1 MSGVRSTFSV
11 FKHRDYR
18 LFWIGGVISNI
29 GRWFQTI
36 AVPIVI
42 YDLTGSAGWVGL
54 AGFAQIMPMALM
66 GPLGGAIADRYPRR
80 KVLIVTQMLQAVTA
94 GAMMTMW
101 FSGIRAPGAYV
112 AMSVVVGLT
121 AGLNL
126 PAWQAIVS
134 DLLPRDKM
142 LEGITLNSA
151 QFNASRMIGPALG
164 GIAIGAWGP
173 GWAFFVNLVTYGAV
187 LMALVMMDHR
197 SEPPPPDG
205 RMQPLREFVA
215 AARYA
220 AGVRGIRTAIAAVS
234 MVAFFGLSMQTLAVT
249 IAEDVFDRG
258 ERGFGLMLSCV
269 GLGAVLTSPVVASI
283 AGRIRRSRIQE
294 VALIQYASGYLLI
307 AFAPWFGLALVGSFI
322 VGSAHLMSASTLNT
336 AIQLQVDEAIRAKVL
351 AVYLSVLTFSNPAG
365 QLILGQ
371 LIDATNPRTAYALA
385 GSAFIMI
392 ALWLAFRG
400 HLEGLDS
407 EGGRYEP
414 ASIAEVH
421 PSTPAPPKGY
431 QPSPNPVSSPSDK

>member
-1 MSGVRSTFSV
+1 VSGLRSTFGV

-42 YDLTGSAGWVGL
+42 FDLTGSAGWVGL
-54 AGFAQIMPMALM
+54 AGFAQIAPMAVM

-80 KVLIVTQMLQAVTA
+80 KVLMVTQSIQALTA
-94 GAMMTMW
+94 GGMMTMW
-101 FSGIRAPGAYV
+101 FSGVRAPGAYV
-112 AMSVVVGLT
+112 AMSVAVGLA

-164 GIAIGAWGP
+164 GLAIAAWGP
-173 GWAFFVNLVTYGAV
+173 GWAFFVNLVTYAAV
-187 LMALVMMDHR
+187 LIALARMDHR
-197 SEPPPPDG
+197 SEPAQPDG
-205 RMQPLREFVA
+205 RMRPLQEFLA

-220 AGVRGIRTAIAAVS
+220 AGVRGIRTAILTVS

-249 IAEDVFDRG
+249 VAEDVFDRG
-258 ERGFGLMLSCV
+258 ESGFGLMLSFV
-269 GLGAVLTSPVVASI
+269 GLGAVLTAPLLASI
-283 AGRIRRSRIQE
+283 APRIRRSRIQE

-336 AIQLQVDEAIRAKVL
+336 AIQLQVDEAVRAKVL
-351 AVYLSVLTFSNPAG
+351 AVYLSVLTLSNPTG
-365 QLILGQ
+365 QLLLGQ
-371 LIDATNPRTAYALA
+371 LIDATDPRTAYAMA
-385 GSAFIMI
+385 GTAFIVI

-400 HLEGLDS
+400 NLEGLDS
-407 EGGRYEP
+407 EDGRYEP
-414 ASIAEVH
+414 ASAAEIH
-421 PSTPAPPKGY
+421 PSTPIPPKGY
-431 QPSPNPVSSPSDK
+431 QPSPNPVSSPSDR